1 MLNSSRRYESGIF
14 AVRSQSYPQAVTFE
28 ASICYDRRAAAVVSL
43 VERWSNTMTTE
54 TETGL
59 KFLQPFQTMWKSAF
73 LEVPITVLSD
83 SLRFAG
89 ARLQAQGDYF
99 SSLLNCR
106 SVPEI
111 VETQSEFVRKSV
123 DEYGAETSRI
133 MEDLRANI
141 SKAA

>member
-1 MLNSSRRYESGIF
+1 
-14 AVRSQSYPQAVTFE
+14 
-28 ASICYDRRAAAVVSL
+28 
-43 VERWSNTMTTE
+43 MTTE

-59 KFLQPFQTMWKSAF
+59 KFLLPIQTMWKSAF
-73 LEVPITVLSD
+73 FEVPITLMSD

-89 ARLQAQGDYF
+89 ARLQAQGDYIA
-99 SSLLNCR
+99 SLLNCR

-123 DEYGAETSRI
+123 DVYGAEAGRI

-141 SKAA
+141 AKAA